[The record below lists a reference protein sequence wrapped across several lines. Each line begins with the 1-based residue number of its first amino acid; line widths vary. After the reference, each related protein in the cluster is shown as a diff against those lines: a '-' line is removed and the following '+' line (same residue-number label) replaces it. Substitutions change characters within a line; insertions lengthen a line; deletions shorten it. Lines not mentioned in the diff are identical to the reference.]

1 MLISVLLTNPQTR
14 HLRAASIL
22 IPLLLTLA
30 DATMPSVDKMDL
42 VPEDINAVM
51 KGLLKRGSPRAIS
64 SFIAI
69 EGAVTRENLREKFK
83 SGSLRTTIHYLK
95 DLGLIYSH
103 PGRNG
108 FVVSIPWL
116 LFLVETK
123 ADWKSALK
131 AKIPSVD
138 EEDLR
143 KIEEMLQEARRGV
156 LGDFVRKLVEISRY
170 DNLYTE
176 LVSKTGLINA
186 IPEKCL
192 HPETGQW
199 IDAEVYYEEC
209 LRPLLQY
216 VSWLLAFASS
226 IILSL
231 YLQSGGPR
239 KEDLINMLKKQSQ
252 DLEKDGSNIWVLK
265 LYSKTMNFMAR
276 LLSEADKIKGSG
288 IVKNSESLLEYY
300 GKKLEEIKD
309 HERFNMS
316 AVLRSFIE
324 ATIAKILTS
333 EESIPNTGSR
343 FNDLDKQ

>member
-1 MLISVLLTNPQTR
+1 VK
-14 HLRAASIL
+14 AVSIL

-30 DATMPSVDKMDL
+30 GIAVLSVNKMKL
-42 VPEDINAVM
+42 PEDINVVM
-51 KGLLKRGSPRAIS
+51 KSLLKTGSSHDIS
-64 SFIAI
+64 RFIAI
-69 EGAVTRENLREKFK
+69 KGAVTREKLREKFK

-123 ADWKSALK
+123 ANWKSALK
-131 AKIPSVD
+131 AKIPNVD

-143 KIEEMLQEARRGV
+143 KIEEVLQEARRGV
-156 LGDFVRKLVEISRY
+156 LGDFVRKLVETSRY

-176 LVSKTGLINA
+176 LINKTRLIDA
-186 IPEKCL
+186 IPKKCL
-192 HPETGQW
+192 QPETSQG
-199 IDAEVYYEEC
+199 IDAEAYYEEC

-231 YLQSGGPR
+231 YLQPGESR
-239 KEDLINMLKKQSQ
+239 KEDLINMLKKQSK
-252 DLEKDGSNIWVLK
+252 DLKKYYSNVWVLK

-276 LLSEADKIKGSG
+276 LLSEADKIKRDG
-288 IVKNSESLLEYY
+288 IIKNSENLLEYY
-300 GKKLEEIKD
+300 EKELKEIEG

-316 AVLRSFIE
+316 TVLRPFIE
-324 ATIAKILTS
+324 ATIVKILTS
-333 EESIPNTGSR
+333 R
-343 FNDLDKQ
+343 RKHA